1 MENILRKLDLTS
13 LRLFAA
19 VCQESSIARAAQ
31 REFIAPSAVSRRIA
45 DMESLIGL
53 PLIERHTRGVKIT
66 AAGQTVLRH
75 AHRIIGDVEAMG
87 AELSRLYA
95 GVKGSVRVVANLS
108 AIVQFLPEDIAAFQ
122 RVFPE
127 VDIDLE
133 EQHSPDVQRM
143 VRERAADFGICNH
156 MAGLDGLEQL
166 PYREDRLAV
175 MMPADHPM
183 AGCRSPDLK
192 DIARETFVSLRENS
206 ALTQMLAAQAD
217 ALGISLS
224 IKIRVASLDALC
236 RMVHAGL
243 GMAIMPQQV
252 AELHQQ
258 SLNVVVQPLSDAWAE
273 RKISIVFPDRR
284 QLSATAETLLKFLTQ
299 RN

>member
-1 MENILRKLDLTS
+1 
-13 LRLFAA
+13 
-19 VCQESSIARAAQ
+19 
-31 REFIAPSAVSRRIA
+31 
-45 DMESLIGL
+45 
-53 PLIERHTRGVKIT
+53 
-66 AAGQTVLRH
+66 
-75 AHRIIGDVEAMG
+75 
-87 AELSRLYA
+87 
-95 GVKGSVRVVANLS
+95 
-108 AIVQFLPEDIAAFQ
+108 
-122 RVFPE
+122 
-127 VDIDLE
+127 
-133 EQHSPDVQRM
+133 
-143 VRERAADFGICNH
+143 
-156 MAGLDGLEQL
+156 MAGLQELEQL

-183 AGCRSPDLK
+183 AGCRNPGLK